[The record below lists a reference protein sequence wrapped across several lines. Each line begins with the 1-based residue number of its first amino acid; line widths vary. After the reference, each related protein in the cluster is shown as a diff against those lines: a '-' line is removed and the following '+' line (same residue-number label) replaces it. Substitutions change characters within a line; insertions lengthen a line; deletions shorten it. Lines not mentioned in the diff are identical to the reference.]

1 MQYFLNA
8 NVDLM
13 MTSNN
18 SSVGSVHLRHS
29 HAEKVLLKPFIF
41 TTFRILINQYLLD
54 FYMTNHVKYLKVFF
68 FYGWG
73 HKCVPCCSSWPAPAF
88 L

>member
-29 HAEKVLLKPFIF
+29 HAEKVLLNP
-41 TTFRILINQYLLD
+41 L
-54 FYMTNHVKYLKVFF
+54 
-68 FYGWG
+68 
-73 HKCVPCCSSWPAPAF
+73 F
-88 L
+88 LQLSEF